1 MYSIKDAEQMTGITK
16 QNIRYYEK
24 QGLLKPVRNRENDY
38 REYSDEDI
46 RRLKII
52 RLFRMLDMPLEEIR
66 KLLEHQLSLP
76 EAVSAQQERLQK
88 EREQLTDAIHFCSR
102 ITDQDLDSLNVEDYL
117 GQMEEEEKRGAVFS
131 DFLNDF
137 ARVYRA
143 ETERA
148 FTIHPDT
155 MCLNPR
161 EFTDALFAYA
171 NENHLDLTVTKEGM
185 NPEFLL
191 NGIEY
196 TASRSFGRFGAVI
209 HCEMKHPED
218 YMPEGMPQKRY
229 SRISFFLRSL
239 VGLVL
244 FLYIFLVT
252 VRSTEDLIAVIP
264 AAVLLIAYF
273 YYVFHVK

>member
-1 MYSIKDAEQMTGITK
+1 MW
-16 QNIRYYEK
+16 
-24 QGLLKPVRNRENDY
+24 
-38 REYSDEDI
+38 
-46 RRLKII
+46 KII
-52 RLFRMLDMPLEEIR
+52 W
-66 KLLEHQLSLP
+66 
-76 EAVSAQQERLQK
+76 
-88 EREQLTDAIHFCSR
+88 
-102 ITDQDLDSLNVEDYL
+102 
-117 GQMEEEEKRGAVFS
+117 MEEEEKRGAVFS

-239 VGLVL
+239 VGIVL